1 MDNADK
7 LKVVQNEGLKI
18 LVEVDRICKKHN
30 IKYFLE
36 SGTLLGAVRHK
47 GFIPWDDDVD
57 IALLRDDYERLIK
70 VLQEELSDQY
80 FLQMHQTDNN
90 FPFGFARI
98 LAKKYGIPSKNKF
111 KTGLCLDIFPIDNAN
126 DNILVNKINIFLI
139 KVIQGLSKS
148 RVAIELSNYNNIFWK
163 IAVAI
168 TMTIGKLF
176 PLKFLI
182 MAQKKIAVS
191 SNQKKTKYK
200 CIYSYPFY
208 YLDRLFPSYVYD
220 EIELLDFEGYKF
232 PAYKNWD
239 EVLTIIYGNY
249 MTLPPVEERVPSH
262 SLDKVRFIDITDN
275 VLNSNI

>member
-18 LVEVDRICKKHN
+18 LVEFDRICKKHN

-70 VLQEELSDQY
+70 VLQEDLSDQY
-80 FLQMHQTDNN
+80 FLQMYQTDNK

-98 LAKKYGIPSKNKF
+98 LVKKYGIPSKNKF
-111 KTGLCLDIFPIDNAN
+111 KTGLCLDIFPIDNAH
-126 DNILVNKINIFLI
+126 DNMFIHNINIFMI

-148 RVAIELSNYNNIFWK
+148 RIAIDLSQYKSVFWK
-163 IAVAI
+163 IVVLVA
-168 TMTIGKLF
+168 MTIGKLF
-176 PLKFLI
+176 PLKLLI
-182 MAQKKIAVS
+182 AVQKKIAVS
-191 SNQKKTKYK
+191 NNHKKTKYK
-200 CIYSYPFY
+200 CIYSYPFD
-208 YLDRLFPSYVYD
+208 YLDRLFPSNVYD
-220 EIELLDFEGYKF
+220 ETELLDFEGYKF
-232 PAYKNWD
+232 SAYKDWD
-239 EVLTIIYGNY
+239 KVLTIIYGDY

-262 SLDKVRFIDITDN
+262 RLDSVQFIDITETDF
-275 VLNSNI
+275 